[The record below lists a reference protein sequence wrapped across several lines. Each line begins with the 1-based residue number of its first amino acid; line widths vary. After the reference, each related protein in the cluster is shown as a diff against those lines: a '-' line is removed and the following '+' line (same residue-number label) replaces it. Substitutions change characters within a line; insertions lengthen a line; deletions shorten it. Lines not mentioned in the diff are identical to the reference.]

1 MYTAKNIGE
10 SIEPCGTPYGSGTGD
25 EYTPDETLCDL
36 PITKK
41 LNYVYEVLNKKM
53 APGEEQ

>member
-1 MYTAKNIGE
+1 MGE